1 MAQTQTKAVW
11 TIIKI
16 LDWTKQYFAD
26 KGIENPRLDAEVLL
40 CAVLKCPRIDLFV
53 HFDQPLEEEELK
65 AYRGFV
71 ARRGK
76 QEPLAYI
83 LGEKGF
89 MHYNFKVT
97 AATLVPRPETEL
109 LVEQLSLWG
118 QKCPQLRLL
127 DVGTGSGAIIISL
140 LALLPQAEGL
150 AVDISP
156 AALAVATENAQ
167 TLGVKERFTPLVS
180 DLYGSIPQGQQFDVI
195 VSNPPYIP
203 TSDLAGLAL
212 DVQREPRGA
221 LDGGADG
228 LVFYRRLL
236 AGAGAYLSADGLLAF
251 EVGIYQA
258 QVVAELCRQ
267 QGFAVTAIS
276 KDYAGIERMV
286 FATKEGT
293 CYADAVMALNRP

>member
-26 KGIENPRLDAEVLL
+26 KGIENPHLDAEVLL

-109 LVEQLSLWG
+109 LV
-118 QKCPQLRLL
+118 
-127 DVGTGSGAIIISL
+127 
-140 LALLPQAEGL
+140 
-150 AVDISP
+150 
-156 AALAVATENAQ
+156 
-167 TLGVKERFTPLVS
+167 
-180 DLYGSIPQGQQFDVI
+180 
-195 VSNPPYIP
+195 
-203 TSDLAGLAL
+203 
-212 DVQREPRGA
+212 
-221 LDGGADG
+221 
-228 LVFYRRLL
+228 
-236 AGAGAYLSADGLLAF
+236 
-251 EVGIYQA
+251 
-258 QVVAELCRQ
+258 
-267 QGFAVTAIS
+267 
-276 KDYAGIERMV
+276 
-286 FATKEGT
+286 
-293 CYADAVMALNRP
+293 